1 MAFVEWKMQGTE
13 LSNCNC
19 NWGCPCQFNSLPS
32 QGHCRATG
40 FIQIDKGHFGDVTLD
55 GLRWGVLAAWPGA
68 VHQGNGTFMTVIDE
82 RADANQRAA
91 IEAISHGK
99 ETDPGS
105 LIWQVFSTTV
115 TKFLP
120 TQFKPIDLAIDVNA
134 RTAKVRVPGLIDC
147 DIEPIKNPVTGDP
160 QQARVILPNGFEFTE
175 AEFASGKAKS
185 SGAIE
190 LVFDNTHAH
199 LAPIHWSTHGVVR

>member
-13 LSNCNC
+13 VSNCNC
-19 NWGCPCQFNSLPS
+19 ATGCPCQFNSLPTH
-32 QGHCRATG
+32 GNCRAHA
-40 FIQIDKGHFGDVTLD
+40 FIQIDKGHFGDVKLD
-55 GLRWGVLAAWPGA
+55 GLRWGILAAWPGA
-68 VHQGNGTFMTVIDE
+68 VHQGSGTFMTVIEE
-82 RADANQRAA
+82 RADTKQRAA

-115 TKFLP
+115 TNFLP
-120 TQFKPIDLAIDVNA
+120 TQFKPIDLALDVEA
-134 RTAKVRVPGLIDC
+134 RTARLRVPGLLECTVD
-147 DIEPIKNPVTGDP
+147 PIKNPVTGDP
-160 QQARVILPNGFEFTE
+160 QRVYVTLPNGFEFTQ

-185 SGAIE
+185 NGAIE
-190 LVFDNTHAH
+190 LAFDNTHAH